1 MTQLIAV
8 VMILVFAGSFTCFSY
23 SSMGWRSVR
32 NNDRRYSVAWWM
44 TSVGVVCTMTA
55 VMVFA
60 MTLRAALGLPPHP

>member
-44 TSVGVVCTMTA
+44 TSVGVVCTIIA
-55 VMVFA
+55 VMAFA
-60 MTLRAALGLPPHP
+60 MALRTALGLPTYP